1 MSTTLPIPS
10 PTNPPRLLSTYKILS
25 FDVYGTLIDFKPAIY
40 VGLQP
45 LLARLPL
52 FSPWRQPNSS
62 DMHSDVGSKL
72 LNLFKQQE
80 DELMVNKPIR
90 PFAEILQEIYMR
102 IAAEV
107 GLNLFEVGLKEE
119 AERFGGSVGSL
130 PPFGDTVAACK
141 RLEEMGFKLVFLSN
155 IERVAS
161 KATSG
166 GCLSEVKF
174 WRKYS
179 ADDFE
184 QDEPD
189 RRKLEFLMK
198 TAREDFEGEGGT
210 FGEDEILHVAN
221 SLGHDHAPAKKLG
234 LSSVWIVRDS
244 IRWGKKREIE
254 ESLGKVGYGWRF
266 EALEEF
272 VDAVEEDV
280 KRAKS
285 Q

>member
-1 MSTTLPIPS
+1 
-10 PTNPPRLLSTYKILS
+10 
-25 FDVYGTLIDFKPAIY
+25 

-45 LLARLPL
+45 LLSRLPPS
-52 FSPWRQPNSS
+52 SPWRASNSS
-62 DMHSDVGSKL
+62 DMHSDVGTKH

-90 PFAEILQEIYMR
+90 PFAKVLQEIYMR

-107 GLNLFEVGLKEE
+107 GVNLFEMGLKEE
-119 AERFGGSVGSL
+119 AERFGGSVGQLS
-130 PPFGDTVAACK
+130 PFGDTVAACA
-141 RLEEMGFKLVFLSN
+141 RLEAMGFKLVFLSN

-161 KATSG
+161 EATSG
-166 GCLSEVKF
+166 RCLSEVKF

-198 TAREDFEGEGGT
+198 KARENFESEGGT
-210 FGEDEILHVAN
+210 LGEDEILHVAN

-234 LSSVWIVRDS
+234 LSSAWIVRDS
-244 IRWGKKREIE
+244 IRWGKKKEME

-266 EALEEF
+266 ETLEEF